1 MAKQNII
8 ATAELA
14 EIIADA
20 IREENY
26 FTKDVLI
33 PKIRTLIRMFRLD
46 IAAKTYSNIE
56 NPTKTQRLIRSNELH
71 NLEKEFWKQELKKI
85 LKEDNMTEYYT
96 KLDIER
102 KKWQNQE
109 LPEHK

>member
-46 IAAKTYSNIE
+46 IAAKTYSKIE

-71 NLEKEFWKQELKKI
+71 NLEKDFWKQELKNIVKDDI
-85 LKEDNMTEYYT
+85 EKYYQ